1 MLKHSELIKAAF
13 SKLHPNVKVSAL
25 YNLLDGL
32 VDALKVKVDDQSI
45 SFYLGT
51 PDLAKLK
58 ADLLDQ
64 FKEADETAETVS
76 LMLGS
81 IIDHLKDELSYTKFN
96 YGPRKFFVTKSG
108 PKGVNLCVNSMID
121 DIVFTAIPEG
131 TDDDL
136 LILYTGIPDKAQEIL
151 TKQIANYLI
160 I

>member
-13 SKLHPNVKVSAL
+13 IKLHPYAKVNGL
-25 YNLLDGL
+25 CNLLDIL
-32 VDALKVKVDDQSI
+32 VDALKIQADDQSI

-51 PDLAKLK
+51 TDLAKLK
-58 ADLLDQ
+58 AYLLDQ
-64 FKEADETAETVS
+64 FKETDETAETVS

-108 PKGVNLCVNSMID
+108 PKGVNLCVNSMINH
-121 DIVFTAIPEG
+121 IVFTAIPEL

-151 TKQIANYLI
+151 TTQIANYLMT
-160 I
+160 

>member
-13 SKLHPNVKVSAL
+13 SKLHPYAKVNAL
-25 YNLLDGL
+25 YNLLDCL
-32 VDALKVKVDDQSI
+32 VDALKVKADDQSI

-64 FKEADETAETVS
+64 FKGTDETAETVS
-76 LMLGS
+76 L
-81 IIDHLKDELSYTKFN
+81 IISTIVDHIKDKLSYTKLN
-96 YGPRKFFVTKSG
+96 YGPHKFFVAEGG

-121 DIVFTAIPEG
+121 DIVFTAIPEV

-136 LILYTGIPDKAQEIL
+136 LIIYTGIPDKAHEIL